1 MGIYSEMSGISTYNL
16 SLMDLRHKI
25 WEEKL
30 DKSNKEVY
38 FRNTEDKDKATY
50 FEITDVKVENDK
62 DGKPIIILLPS
73 DKYSY
78 KVTPIDIKK
87 EKSILI

>member
-1 MGIYSEMSGISTYNL
+1 MGIYSKISNISTYNL
-16 SLMDLRHKI
+16 SLLDLRYKI

-38 FRNTEDKDKATY
+38 FRNTEDKDKIT
-50 FEITDVKVENDK
+50 FFGITDVKVENDK
-62 DGKPIIILLPS
+62 DGKPIIVLLPS
-73 DKYSY
+73 NKYSY
-78 KVTPIDIKK
+78 KVTPIEVKE

>member
-1 MGIYSEMSGISTYNL
+1 MGIFSEISNISAYNL
-16 SLMDLRHKI
+16 SLIDLRHKI

-38 FRNTEDKDKATY
+38 FRNTEDKDKIT
-50 FEITDVKVENDK
+50 FFGITDVKVENDK
-62 DGKPIIILLPS
+62 NGKPIIVLLPS
-73 DKYSY
+73 NKYSY
-78 KVTPIDIKK
+78 KATPIEVKE

>member
-1 MGIYSEMSGISTYNL
+1 MGIYSEISNISTYNL
-16 SLMDLRHKI
+16 SLTDLRHKI

-30 DKSNKEVY
+30 DKSNKEVF
-38 FRNTEDKDKATY
+38 FRNTEDKDKTTY
-50 FEITDVKVENDK
+50 FKITDVKIEKDK
-62 DGKPIIILLPS
+62 DGKPIIVLLPS

>member
-1 MGIYSEMSGISTYNL
+1 MGIYSEISNISTYNL
-16 SLMDLRHKI
+16 SLIDLRHKI

-38 FRNTEDKDKATY
+38 FRNTEDKDKIT
-50 FEITDVKVENDK
+50 FFGITDVKVENDK
-62 DGKPIIILLPS
+62 DGKPIIVLLPS
-73 DKYSY
+73 NKYSY
-78 KVTPIDIKK
+78 KVTPIEVKE

>member
-1 MGIYSEMSGISTYNL
+1 MGIYSEISNISTYNL
-16 SLMDLRHKI
+16 SLLDLRHKI

-38 FRNTEDKDKATY
+38 FRNTENKDKTTF

-62 DGKPIIILLPS
+62 DGKTVIVLLPS
-73 DKYSY
+73 NKYSY
-78 KVTPIDIKK
+78 KVTPIEVKE
-87 EKSILI
+87 EKSILT

>member
-1 MGIYSEMSGISTYNL
+1 MGIYSEMSGVSAYNL
-16 SLMDLRHKI
+16 SLTDLRHKI

-38 FRNTEDKDKATY
+38 FRNSEDKDKISY
-50 FEITDVKVENDK
+50 FKIADVKVENDK
-62 DGKPIIILLPS
+62 DGKPIIVLLPS

-78 KVTPIDIKK
+78 KVTPIEVKK

>member
-1 MGIYSEMSGISTYNL
+1 MGIYSEISNISTYNL
-16 SLMDLRHKI
+16 SLTNLRHKI

-38 FRNTEDKDKATY
+38 FRNTEDKDKITY
-50 FEITDVKVENDK
+50 FEITDIKIENDK
-62 DGKPIIILLPS
+62 DGKPIIVLLPS
-73 DKYSY
+73 NKYSY
-78 KVTPIDIKK
+78 RVTPIDIKK